1 MACVGVGAGSGAGPK
16 IDPRRPSTRGTSCVP
31 TRSGTMSSSKTFGP
45 RTMRGVIEISTSDSS
60 FLLMRAPNSFPMT
73 GMLFIPSA
81 PVKLEASL
89 PCSRPPM
96 SPVSPSRRR
105 SVPVT
110 LRVRNVGTLTGLS
123 ALPTLRSEPSRLNS
137 AVSSIVMSPL
147 AATRGVSVRFT
158 PTFRY
163 EKLVAGR

>member
-1 MACVGVGAGSGAGPK
+1 MRRLIGLVAAMVAVAVCGSGLALAQSKAGCEGGK
-16 IDPRRPSTRGTSCVP
+16 AST
-31 TRSGTMSSSKTFGP
+31 
-45 RTMRGVIEISTSDSS
+45 
-60 FLLMRAPNSFPMT
+60 
-73 GMLFIPSA
+73 
-81 PVKLEASL
+81 PVKVEASL
-89 PCSRPPM
+89 PCSRPPIR
-96 SPVSPSRRR
+96 PVSPSRRR

-158 PTFRY
+158 PTLRY
-163 EKLVAGR
+163 WKLVAGR